1 MNVVTLEMKTAIQE
15 LPAIDAPAR
24 STVDD
29 QFVCQCM
36 SVTRD
41 DLVEAMCS
49 GAATV
54 NELSAQ
60 TGAGTVC
67 GGCLP
72 QLAELTAESLWAQS
86 RCLDIVARNENVRS
100 FRFEIPESF
109 AAQVLRPGSA
119 SSCRR

>member
-24 STVDD
+24 SPVDD

-41 DLVEAMCS
+41 DLLEAMCS

-54 NELSAQ
+54 KELSAQ

-72 QLAELTAESLWAQS
+72 QLAELTAEMTLGAGAMSRHCRAQ
-86 RCLDIVARNENVRS
+86 RKRAVVPL
-100 FRFEIPESF
+100 
-109 AAQVLRPGSA
+109 
-119 SSCRR
+119 